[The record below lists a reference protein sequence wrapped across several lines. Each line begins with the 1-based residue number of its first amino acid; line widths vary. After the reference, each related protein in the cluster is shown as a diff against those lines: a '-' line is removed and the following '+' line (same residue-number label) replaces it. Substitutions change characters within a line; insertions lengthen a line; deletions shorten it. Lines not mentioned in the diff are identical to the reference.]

1 MSEATI
7 QFQGRLTGE
16 PQQNQAGNYPVV
28 NFNVA
33 VDGSRRDA
41 PTIFYRVAVWGNR
54 GQWAMSYLHKGTPV
68 MVSGTLS
75 QARVYQRKN
84 GESGINLDVNSD
96 HVDFVLSQPRN
107 QQGGNLPQGPAPQY
121 NQQAGS
127 SFNQQAGQAPAP
139 QNAPQGN
146 NMGNYPNRP
155 QNGSQGLGAPGQP
168 QSVDP
173 TDLPF

>member
-16 PQQNQAGNYPVV
+16 PQQNQAGNYQVV

-75 QARVYQRKN
+75 QARVYQRKD
-84 GESGINLDVNSD
+84 GEQGISLDVNSD
-96 HVDFVLSQPRN
+96 HVDFVVLPPQNNGGFQQQTQQTN
-107 QQGGNLPQGPAPQY
+107 QQSYQEPQQPQGQ
-121 NQQAGS
+121 
-127 SFNQQAGQAPAP
+127 FNQQQ
-139 QNAPQGN
+139 QGFNSN
-146 NMGNYPNRP
+146 N
-155 QNGSQGLGAPGQP
+155 
-168 QSVDP
+168 
-173 TDLPF
+173 LPY

>member
-16 PQQNQAGNYPVV
+16 PQKNQAGNYQVV

-75 QARVYQRKN
+75 QARVYQRKD
-84 GESGINLDVNSD
+84 GEQGISLDVNSD
-96 HVDFVLSQPRN
+96 HVDFVVLPPQNNGGSQQQAPQAN
-107 QQGGNLPQGPAPQY
+107 QQNYQTPPQPQGQCNQPQ
-121 NQQAGS
+121 
-127 SFNQQAGQAPAP
+127 
-139 QNAPQGN
+139 
-146 NMGNYPNRP
+146 
-155 QNGSQGLGAPGQP
+155 GQP
-168 QSVDP
+168 QQQQGFNSNN
-173 TDLPF
+173 LPY

>member
-16 PQQNQAGNYPVV
+16 PQQNQAGNYQVV

-54 GQWAMSYLHKGTPV
+54 GRWAMNCLHKGTPV

-75 QARVYQRKN
+75 QARVYQRKD

-96 HVDFVLSQPRN
+96 HVDFVVLPPQ
-107 QQGGNLPQGPAPQY
+107 PQG
-121 NQQAGS
+121 NQMGNYT
-127 SFNQQAGQAPAP
+127 NQGE
-139 QNAPQGN
+139 NAPQGFN
-146 NMGNYPNRP
+146 KPDQGYSQENM
-155 QNGSQGLGAPGQP
+155 
-168 QSVDP
+168 
-173 TDLPF
+173 PF

>member
-16 PQQNQAGNYPVV
+16 PQKNQAGNYQVV

-54 GQWAMSYLHKGTPV
+54 GQWAMNYLHKGTPV

-75 QARVYQRKN
+75 QARVYQRKD

-96 HVDFVLSQPRN
+96 HVDFVVLPPQNNGGFQQQQAPQTN
-107 QQGGNLPQGPAPQY
+107 QQSYQAPQKPQGQF
-121 NQQAGS
+121 NHQQ
-127 SFNQQAGQAPAP
+127 
-139 QNAPQGN
+139 
-146 NMGNYPNRP
+146 
-155 QNGSQGLGAPGQP
+155 GQP
-168 QSVDP
+168 QQQQGFNSNN
-173 TDLPF
+173 LPY

>member
-16 PQQNQAGNYPVV
+16 PQQNQAGNYQVV

-54 GQWAMSYLHKGTPV
+54 GQWAMNYLHKGTPV

-75 QARVYQRKN
+75 QARVYQRKD
-84 GESGINLDVNSD
+84 GEQGINLDVNSD
-96 HVDFVLSQPRN
+96 HVDFVVLPPQNNGGFQQQAPQTN
-107 QQGGNLPQGPAPQY
+107 QQNYQAPPQPQGQ
-121 NQQAGS
+121 
-127 SFNQQAGQAPAP
+127 FNQQQ
-139 QNAPQGN
+139 
-146 NMGNYPNRP
+146 
-155 QNGSQGLGAPGQP
+155 GQP
-168 QSVDP
+168 QQQQGFNSNN
-173 TDLPF
+173 LLF

>member
-7 QFQGRLTGE
+7 QFQGRLTCE
-16 PQQNQAGNYPVV
+16 PQQNQAGNYQVV

-54 GQWAMSYLHKGTPV
+54 GQWAMNYLHKGTPV

-75 QARVYQRKN
+75 QARVYQRKD

-96 HVDFVLSQPRN
+96 HVDFVVLPPQ
-107 QQGGNLPQGPAPQY
+107 PQGQ
-121 NQQAGS
+121 
-127 SFNQQAGQAPAP
+127 FNQQQGQ
-139 QNAPQGN
+139 
-146 NMGNYPNRP
+146 
-155 QNGSQGLGAPGQP
+155 SQQ
-168 QSVDP
+168 QQEFNSNS
-173 TDLPF
+173 LPY

>member
-16 PQQNQAGNYPVV
+16 PQQNQAGNYQVV

-54 GQWAMSYLHKGTPV
+54 GQWAMNYLHKGTPV

-75 QARVYQRKN
+75 QARVYQRKD
-84 GESGINLDVNSD
+84 GEQGINLDVNSD
-96 HVDFVLSQPRN
+96 HVDFVVLPPQNNGGFQQQAPQTN
-107 QQGGNLPQGPAPQY
+107 QQSYQAPAQPQGQ
-121 NQQAGS
+121 
-127 SFNQQAGQAPAP
+127 FNQQQF
-139 QNAPQGN
+139 N
-146 NMGNYPNRP
+146 NSN
-155 QNGSQGLGAPGQP
+155 
-168 QSVDP
+168 
-173 TDLPF
+173 LPY

>member
-16 PQQNQAGNYPVV
+16 PQQNQAGNYQVV

-54 GQWAMSYLHKGTPV
+54 GHWAMNYLHKGTPV

-75 QARVYQRKN
+75 QARVYQRKD
-84 GESGINLDVNSD
+84 GEQGISLDVNSD
-96 HVDFVLSQPRN
+96 HVDFVVLPPQNNDGFQQQAPQAN
-107 QQGGNLPQGPAPQY
+107 QQNYQTPPQPKGQ
-121 NQQAGS
+121 
-127 SFNQQAGQAPAP
+127 FNQQQ
-139 QNAPQGN
+139 
-146 NMGNYPNRP
+146 
-155 QNGSQGLGAPGQP
+155 GQP
-168 QSVDP
+168 QQQQEFNSNS
-173 TDLPF
+173 LPY

>member
-16 PQQNQAGNYPVV
+16 PQQNQAGNYQVV

-75 QARVYQRKN
+75 QARVYQRKD
-84 GESGINLDVNSD
+84 GEQGISLDVNSD
-96 HVDFVLSQPRN
+96 HVDFVVLPPQNNGGSQQQAPQVN
-107 QQGGNLPQGPAPQY
+107 QQNYQTPPQPQGQ
-121 NQQAGS
+121 
-127 SFNQQAGQAPAP
+127 FNQQQ
-139 QNAPQGN
+139 
-146 NMGNYPNRP
+146 
-155 QNGSQGLGAPGQP
+155 GQP
-168 QSVDP
+168 QQQQGFNSNN
-173 TDLPF
+173 LPY

>member
-16 PQQNQAGNYPVV
+16 PQQNQAGNYQVV

-54 GQWAMSYLHKGTPV
+54 GRWAMNYLHKGTPV

-75 QARVYQRKN
+75 QARVYQRKD
-84 GESGINLDVNSD
+84 GEQGINLDVNSD
-96 HVDFVLSQPRN
+96 HVDFVVLPPQNNGGFQQQAPQAN
-107 QQGGNLPQGPAPQY
+107 QQNYQTLPQPQG
-121 NQQAGS
+121 Q
-127 SFNQQAGQAPAP
+127 FNQQQGQ
-139 QNAPQGN
+139 
-146 NMGNYPNRP
+146 
-155 QNGSQGLGAPGQP
+155 SQQ
-168 QSVDP
+168 QQEFNSNS
-173 TDLPF
+173 LPY

>member
-16 PQQNQAGNYPVV
+16 PQQNQAGNYQVV

-75 QARVYQRKN
+75 QARVYQRKD
-84 GESGINLDVNSD
+84 GEQGISLEVNSD
-96 HVDFVLSQPRN
+96 HVDLVVLPPQNNGSFQQQAPQANQQNYQAPSQP
-107 QQGGNLPQGPAPQY
+107 QGQ
-121 NQQAGS
+121 
-127 SFNQQAGQAPAP
+127 FNQQQGQSK
-139 QNAPQGN
+139 QNQGFN
-146 NMGNYPNRP
+146 SN
-155 QNGSQGLGAPGQP
+155 S
-168 QSVDP
+168 
-173 TDLPF
+173 LPY

>member
-16 PQQNQAGNYPVV
+16 PQKNQAGNYKVV

-41 PTIFYRVAVWGNR
+41 PTIFYRVDVWGNR
-54 GQWAMSYLHKGTPV
+54 GQWAMNYLHKGTPV

-75 QARVYQRKN
+75 QARVYQRKD

-96 HVDFVLSQPRN
+96 HVDFVVLLPQNNGGFQQQAPQAN
-107 QQGGNLPQGPAPQY
+107 QQNYQAPPQPQGQ
-121 NQQAGS
+121 
-127 SFNQQAGQAPAP
+127 FNQQQ
-139 QNAPQGN
+139 QEFNSN
-146 NMGNYPNRP
+146 N
-155 QNGSQGLGAPGQP
+155 
-168 QSVDP
+168 
-173 TDLPF
+173 LPY

>member
-68 MVSGTLS
+68 MVAGTLS

-96 HVDFVLSQPRN
+96 HVDFVVLPSQNNGGFQQQAPQAN
-107 QQGGNLPQGPAPQY
+107 QQNQLPPQPQGR
-121 NQQAGS
+121 
-127 SFNQQAGQAPAP
+127 FNQQQGQSQ
-139 QNAPQGN
+139 QNQGFN
-146 NMGNYPNRP
+146 SN
-155 QNGSQGLGAPGQP
+155 S
-168 QSVDP
+168 
-173 TDLPF
+173 LPY

>member
-7 QFQGRLTGE
+7 QFQGRITGE
-16 PQQNQAGNYPVV
+16 PQKNQAGNYQVV

-54 GQWAMSYLHKGTPV
+54 GQWAMNYLHKGTPV

-75 QARVYQRKN
+75 QARVYQRKD

-96 HVDFVLSQPRN
+96 HVDFVVLPSQPQGQFN
-107 QQGGNLPQGPAPQY
+107 HQQ
-121 NQQAGS
+121 
-127 SFNQQAGQAPAP
+127 
-139 QNAPQGN
+139 
-146 NMGNYPNRP
+146 
-155 QNGSQGLGAPGQP
+155 GQP
-168 QSVDP
+168 QQHQEFNSNS
-173 TDLPF
+173 LPY

>member
-16 PQQNQAGNYPVV
+16 PQQNQAGNYQVV

-75 QARVYQRKN
+75 QARVYQRKD
-84 GESGINLDVNSD
+84 GEQGISLEVNSD
-96 HVDFVLSQPRN
+96 HVDFVVLPPQNNGGFQQQAQQAN
-107 QQGGNLPQGPAPQY
+107 QQNYQAPTQPQGQ
-121 NQQAGS
+121 
-127 SFNQQAGQAPAP
+127 FNQQQ
-139 QNAPQGN
+139 
-146 NMGNYPNRP
+146 
-155 QNGSQGLGAPGQP
+155 GQP
-168 QSVDP
+168 QQQQGFNSNN
-173 TDLPF
+173 LPY